1 MVDILH
7 RVGTECDP
15 SNAKAGADAPAFASQ
30 TIPFGV
36 YGVYGL
42 PGSRLAFA

>member
-7 RVGTECDP
+7 RVGIECDP

-30 TIPFGV
+30 AIPFW
-36 YGVYGL
+36 VYGL
-42 PGSRLAFA
+42 PGSRLAFW